1 MSTTGRLTI
10 LYVVSSPHSGSTVLS
25 TILGNHPDVFFA
37 GELYEIPE
45 PAWIPGVTCSC
56 GLPAATCPFWQP
68 VRARFEQKANVE
80 ALHRD
85 EGTFRNWKS
94 LPRVLL
100 SRKSGSGEFAQYAG
114 RLGALVRALADQS
127 GKRVVVDTSKGATRG
142 RAYLALRSREVDVK
156 ILHVVR
162 DGRGVVLSRKNRE
175 ARVPGPSGGYR
186 PAAALRYSV
195 LWVGANLAYVLLFGL
210 RREQYL
216 RLRLEDVTRDPDRA
230 FERIGQFL
238 GLDVSQLRSQVR
250 AGATFPVGH
259 VIAGNRLRL
268 TGQVRMQ
275 PELSDTRDQLPP
287 GDRRLFSI
295 VAGWTARLFGYS

>member
-1 MSTTGRLTI
+1 MPNRPRLTI

-37 GELYEIPE
+37 GELYEVPE

-56 GLPAATCPFWQP
+56 GQPAATCPFWRP
-68 VRARFEQKANVE
+68 VRERFEQAADVE

-94 LPRVLL
+94 LPRVLVG
-100 SRKSGSGEFAQYAG
+100 RSGAPGDFSGYVQ
-114 RLGALVRALADQS
+114 RLELLTRAIAEQS
-127 GKRVVVDTSKGATRG
+127 GKSIIVDTSKGATRG
-142 RAYLALRSREVDVK
+142 RAYLAAQSADLEVK
-156 ILHVVR
+156 ILHIVR

-175 ARVPGPSGGYR
+175 ARVGNTGAYQPH
-186 PAAALRYSV
+186 AALRYSV

-238 GLDVSQLRSQVR
+238 GIDTSELRVRVR

-268 TGQVRMQ
+268 TGTVKMQ
-275 PELSDTRDQLPP
+275 PELSNTRDQLPP
-287 GDRRLFSI
+287 GDRRLFTL